1 MARKSQKKRKSEQP
15 EEEFLADFG
24 PWGDL
29 WRYFKLVVSLAFNFG
44 FALFVG
50 YVLGEMADDTFLG
63 SYDEIFTHIGL
74 GLGFIGALVGSHK
87 RIVRFFKKQE
97 ELFRRRYTDEEP
109 ERYSRITLGI
119 GFLTVFAGL
128 CRLAGL
134 IYFVELREA
143 GALWLLWLD
152 LILVG
157 GGLLAVGTVVLLRR
171 WRDLKLLR
179 WVFLVPIATSVPLLL
194 FSVTGGAQGNVA
206 VAMMLTTLGPL
217 VGMYLAFFASERRPR
232 TT

>member
-1 MARKSQKKRKSEQP
+1 MPRKSQKKRKNEQP
-15 EEEFLADFG
+15 EEEFLTDFG

-63 SYDEIFTHIGL
+63 SYDAIFTHIGL

-87 RIVRFFKKQE
+87 RIMRFFTKQE
-97 ELFRRRYTDEEP
+97 ELLSRRYTDEEP
-109 ERYSRITLGI
+109 ERYSKITLGV
-119 GFLTVFAGL
+119 GFLAVFAGL

-134 IYFVELREA
+134 IYFVELRET

-171 WRDLKLLR
+171 WRDVKLLR
-179 WVFLVPIATSVPLLL
+179 WIFLVPIAAGVPLLL
-194 FSVTGGAQGNVA
+194 FSVTGGARGNVA
-206 VAMMLTTLGPL
+206 VAQMLMILGPL
-217 VGMYLAFFASERRPR
+217 VGMYLAFFARERKRR
-232 TT
+232 IT

>member
-1 MARKSQKKRKSEQP
+1 MARKSQKRTKIELS
-15 EEEFLADFG
+15 EEEILADFG

-29 WRYFKLVVSLAFNFG
+29 WRYFKLIVSLAFNFG

-63 SYDEIFTHIGL
+63 CYDAIFTHIGL
-74 GLGFIGALVGSHK
+74 GLGFIGALVGTHK
-87 RIVRFFKKQE
+87 RVVRFFKKQE
-97 ELFRRRYTDEEP
+97 DLLSRRYTDEKP
-109 ERYSRITLGI
+109 ERHSSITLGV

-134 IYFVELREA
+134 IYFVEMREA

-152 LILVG
+152 LVLVG

-171 WRDLKLLR
+171 WINVKLLR
-179 WVFLVPIATSVPLLL
+179 WVFLVPMATSVPLLL

-206 VAMMLTTLGPL
+206 VALMLMSIGPL
-217 VGMYLAFFASERRPR
+217 VGMHLAFLGGGRRCR
-232 TT
+232 TV